1 MKNIIF
7 LDIDGVLNHE
17 LFFKSWDKK
26 GEQLDREKIQLLND
40 LCVKA
45 NCDVVISSTWRMSG
59 LEDCTS
65 KLVEYGADFNII
77 GATPI
82 LRQRGMVRGC
92 EIALWLKDNITKE
105 KYGCMYYDFYKYVI
119 LDDDSDMLLDQQQ
132 HFFHVDAYAGL
143 TPNIC
148 YKINRFLTHNT
159 F

>member
-17 LFFKSWDKK
+17 LFFKSWNQE
-26 GEQLDREKIQLLND
+26 GEQLDVTRIALLNQ
-40 LCVKA
+40 LCIDA
-45 NCDVVISSTWRMSG
+45 NCDIVISSTWRMSG
-59 LEDCTS
+59 LDDCIA
-65 KLVEYGADFNII
+65 KLKEYGATFNII

-82 LRQRGMVRGC
+82 LRFEGIVRGC
-92 EIALWLKDNITKE
+92 EIALWLEKNITE
-105 KYGCMYYDFYKYVI
+105 DKYGCRYYDFYKYVI
-119 LDDDSDMLLDQQQ
+119 LDDDSDMLLNQHS

-148 YKINRFLTHNT
+148 YKINRFLTHKT